1 MLCLQKQAKVLE
13 EERNSM
19 VIEEEEN
26 LKNYYD
32 LIQQY
37 KSLKKDVRDIVFSP
51 KHCLSYLQSGR
62 LVCIQCTESEDKSPS
77 FLIEDLVTWGVIVNF
92 DRVKGVSDG
101 NSSFYCLYFVVPL
114 EVRFI
119 YY

>member
-1 MLCLQKQAKVLE
+1 
-13 EERNSM
+13 M

-51 KHCLSYLQSGR
+51 KHCLPYLQAGR
-62 LVCIQCTESEDKSPS
+62 LVCIQCTESDDKYPS

-101 NSSFYCLYFVVPL
+101 NSFSYCFYFPVPL
-114 EVRFI
+114 
-119 YY
+119 